1 MIEFASLSRSI
12 PIAIGIDIA
21 IKSSA
26 LIVIAILGRWLV
38 ARTPVVRSAVWN
50 ALLVGLI
57 LLPFATAAVPQ
68 WRIAC
73 LPATVESPVE
83 MTPVSMAPATSTVR
97 SSEDPAITKRRT

>member
-73 LPATVESPVE
+73 LPATVEWRQRP
-83 MTPVSMAPATSTVR
+83 PR
-97 SSEDPAITKRRT
+97 SVLPN